1 MVRKARRKNMPSA
14 WHGGGRRRGLAH
26 TCEQGAC
33 IVCHA
38 MLENRGAGIPPP
50 LIRGLQ
56 TMTIETFTAADCA
69 ATLPLIAGE
78 AINADKAKG
87 KARES
92 EGHAEARMIAGFSDD
107 AAATM
112 EWVLEIK
119 GNDGVVHHYA
129 PQSGIAG
136 WHERENQ
143 PAMRNSEGAVSKTAQ
158 GVYKRAFQ
166 HAYFNLPNPVEAA
179 WTMAKRAVGVAV
191 AIREE
196 GMTASVEAGKL
207 KLEGGTSERAKAMRE
222 ADSLAKL
229 RKACGLTS
237 GGAIKGDKAR
247 GTSEGEGEGTS
258 EGEGATRPATPSEIT
273 AAALQLCKDALTGD
287 AALCPAALQNL
298 HAIAKLVT
306 SKAKDNVDAFA
317 ID

>member
-1 MVRKARRKNMPSA
+1 
-14 WHGGGRRRGLAH
+14 
-26 TCEQGAC
+26 
-33 IVCHA
+33 
-38 MLENRGAGIPPP
+38 
-50 LIRGLQ
+50 
-56 TMTIETFTAADCA
+56 MTIETFTATQCA
-69 ATLPLIAGE
+69 SDLPLIAGE
-78 AINADKAKG
+78 AINADKQKG
-87 KARES
+87 QARET

-107 AAATM
+107 NAATR

-119 GNDGVVHHYA
+119 GNDDVVHHHA
-129 PQSGIAG
+129 PQAGIAG

-196 GMTASVEAGKL
+196 GMTASVEGGKL
-207 KLEGGTSERAKAMRE
+207 KLEGGTSDRAKAMRE
-222 ADSLAKL
+222 ANSLAKL
-229 RKACGLTS
+229 RKACGLTAS
-237 GGAIKGDKAR
+237 GAIKGDASR
-247 GTSEGEGEGTS
+247 GTSEGEGEG
-258 EGEGATRPATPSEIT
+258 EGASEGATPRPATPSEIT
-273 AAALQLCKDALTGD
+273 AATLQLCKDALTGD
-287 AALCPAALQNL
+287 AALCPAALENL

>member
-1 MVRKARRKNMPSA
+1 
-14 WHGGGRRRGLAH
+14 
-26 TCEQGAC
+26 
-33 IVCHA
+33 
-38 MLENRGAGIPPP
+38 
-50 LIRGLQ
+50 
-56 TMTIETFTAADCA
+56 MTIEVFSAADCA
-69 ATLPLIAGE
+69 KNLPAIAGE

-119 GNDGVVHHYA
+119 GNDGVVHHYE
-129 PQSGIAG
+129 PQAGIFG

-143 PAMRNSEGAVSKTAQ
+143 TAMRNSEGAVSKTAQ
-158 GVYKRAFQ
+158 GVYKRTFQ
-166 HAYFNLPNPVEAA
+166 HVYFNLPNPVEAA

-196 GMTASVEAGKL
+196 GMTASVESGKL
-207 KLEGGTSERAKAMRE
+207 KLEGGTSDRAKAMRE

-229 RKACGLTS
+229 RKACGLTAS
-237 GGAIKGDKAR
+237 GAIKGDSAR
-247 GTSEGEGEGTS
+247 GTSEGEGRGTS
-258 EGEGATRPATPSEIT
+258 EGEGETRRPATPSEIT
-273 AAALQLCKDALTGD
+273 AATLQLCKDALTGD
-287 AALCPAALQNL
+287 AALCPAALENL

-306 SKAKDNVDAFA
+306 SKAKVNVDAFA

>member
-1 MVRKARRKNMPSA
+1 
-14 WHGGGRRRGLAH
+14 
-26 TCEQGAC
+26 
-33 IVCHA
+33 
-38 MLENRGAGIPPP
+38 MLN
-50 LIRGLQ
+50 
-56 TMTIETFTAADCA
+56 TTVETFTAADCA

-78 AINADKAKG
+78 AIQADKAKG
-87 KARES
+87 EAREN

-107 AAATM
+107 SAATM

-129 PQSGIAG
+129 PQAGIAD
-136 WHERENQ
+136 WHTRENQ
-143 PAMRNSEGAVSKTAQ
+143 SAMRNSEGAVSKTAQ
-158 GVYKRAFQ
+158 GVYKRTFQ
-166 HAYFNLPNPVEAA
+166 HAYFNLPTSVEAV

-196 GMTASVEAGKL
+196 GMTASVVNGKL
-207 KLEGGTSERAKAMRE
+207 VLEGGTSAKAQAMRD

-229 RKACGLTS
+229 RKACGLTAS
-237 GGAIKGDKAR
+237 GAIKGDASR

-258 EGEGATRPATPSEIT
+258 EGTSEGTTRPATPSEIT
-273 AAALQLCKDALTGD
+273 AAALQLCKDALTGE
-287 AALCPAALQNL
+287 AALCTTALENL

>member
-1 MVRKARRKNMPSA
+1 
-14 WHGGGRRRGLAH
+14 
-26 TCEQGAC
+26 
-33 IVCHA
+33 
-38 MLENRGAGIPPP
+38 
-50 LIRGLQ
+50 
-56 TMTIETFTAADCA
+56 MTIETFTAADCA

-78 AINADKAKG
+78 AIKADKAKG
-87 KARES
+87 QARES

-107 AAATM
+107 TAATL

-119 GNDGVVHHYA
+119 GNDNVVHHYA
-129 PQSGIAG
+129 PQAGIAN
-136 WHERENQ
+136 WHIRENQ
-143 PAMRNSEGAVSKTAQ
+143 PAMRNSEGAISKTAQ
-158 GVYKRAFQ
+158 GAYKRQFQ
-166 HAYFNLPNPVEAA
+166 NAYFNLVNPVEAV

-196 GMTASVEAGKL
+196 GMTASVVNGKL
-207 KLEGGTSERAKAMRE
+207 VLEGGTSPKAQAMRE

-237 GGAIKGDKAR
+237 GGAIKGDNAR
-247 GTSEGEGEGTS
+247 GTSEGEGAS
-258 EGEGATRPATPSEIT
+258 EGASEGATRPATPSEIT
-273 AAALQLCKDALTGD
+273 AATLQLCKDALTGE
-287 AALCPAALQNL
+287 AALCPAALENL